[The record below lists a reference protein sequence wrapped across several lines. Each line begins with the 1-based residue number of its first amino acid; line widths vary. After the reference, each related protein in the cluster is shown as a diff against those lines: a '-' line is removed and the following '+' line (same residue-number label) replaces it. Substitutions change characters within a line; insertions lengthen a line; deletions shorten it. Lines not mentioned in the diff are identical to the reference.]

1 MDDDAA
7 SLGPADLGP
16 VVLARSLRGMRRDFR
31 HGDVPSANHDGFP
44 FLDLID
50 DAGKMGFSISNIPCL
65 HGRNVSRKVGHV
77 NFREV
82 TTLCA

>member
-1 MDDDAA
+1 
-7 SLGPADLGP
+7 
-16 VVLARSLRGMRRDFR
+16 MRRDFR

-50 DAGKMGFSISNIPCL
+50 DAGKMGFSISHIPCL

-77 NFREV
+77 NFFES
-82 TTLCA
+82 TISCARATFKSQKTEI